1 MSSGAPWSVKG
12 IDPKAREIAK
22 DLARREGLTLGD
34 WLNRIILED
43 PADEV
48 YPAAAPHQPQ
58 FQPQSQASSGPIATE
73 EFSRL
78 REALDRLG
86 VRVESAE
93 HRSTLAI
100 SGIDQTV
107 LGLLS
112 RLETAERDQVSVAAR
127 FEGALDEVKA
137 AQARGEQRVAKVEEL
152 ASQPRS
158 VEALRALEAALGKVA
173 THLYDSETK
182 TREALVDVRQ
192 ELGGLTQNLSGLGE
206 RVSRLDESD
215 LGPSQ
220 VMIDGVVSRIVQ
232 RLEEA
237 EARTSGAIRGL
248 EGSIADFDHR
258 LQTAEARASEAPDN
272 GAEQRLEQLAADL
285 TRNFEAA
292 RDESARK
299 QAEAAAAQAAAATQA
314 MRTMT
319 GHMQAAEK
327 RSTHAI
333 ERMGHEVLK
342 VADGLGRRMEGVET
356 RNAAAIEQVGGDVAR
371 IAEVMEGRV
380 RKADLVQAESME
392 RLGSEI
398 ARITERLADRIANAE
413 RRSAQ
418 AIDDVGE
425 QVSRITERLNQRQE
439 RSSADLAERIRLS
452 EERTARLLDEA
463 REKIDQRLSV
473 SERRLSEQVAQQ
485 PASAPPPAA
494 SAREAPPSSLFAE
507 PDLPP
512 GPFDQEMFNPPGYGR
527 RATSMAGFVPLQEET
542 PEQVET
548 SPFEADDFDAAAMF
562 DAFNSESEQTPAE
575 DENPTTVQGDEHQ
588 PPSDALELDEEA
600 PPAAS
605 QAAVAAVEPH
615 PRASTREL
623 IAQARAAARSASQA
637 GDVGTA
643 KRGLFGGL
651 ALGGKKGEAK
661 PAKKPASKMRM
672 AMSMAAGAAVLGV
685 ATAGLTLYSA
695 QVVSHPRSKSGAGNL
710 FEIVPGKP
718 APGTGAPFA
727 PQAALALA
735 PQVIGPIG
743 PAADASVDLQGLYA
757 DAERR
762 IGANDRTGV
771 AILRR
776 AANLGY
782 PLAQFD
788 LAKLYE
794 TGDAGLPKDV
804 AEARRWTERAAE
816 NGERRAM
823 HNLALYYFEGTGG
836 AKNLALAA
844 QWFRRAA
851 DLGLIDSQYNLARL
865 YEGGFGVIENHAEA
879 YKWYLIAARSG
890 DGESRNSADRLKR
903 ALSPEGQKTAE
914 HAAASFRAEAPAV
927 PAPLAPAV
935 GGVQTDVALAQ
946 RALSRLGYYRGP
958 ADGVAS
964 PALKLAIGSFQKE
977 QGLPQTGA
985 LDPTM
990 VTRLSKAAG

>member
-48 YPAAAPHQPQ
+48 YPTAAPHQPQ
-58 FQPQSQASSGPIATE
+58 PSPGPIATE

-112 RLETAERDQVSVAAR
+112 RLETAERDQVAVAAR
-127 FEGALDEVKA
+127 FEGALDEVKT
-137 AQARGEQRVAKVEEL
+137 AQAKGEQRVAKVEEL

-182 TREALVDVRQ
+182 TREALMDVRQ
-192 ELGGLTQNLSGLGE
+192 ELGGLSQNLSGLGE

-248 EGSIADFDHR
+248 EGSISDFDQR
-258 LQTAEARASEAPDN
+258 LQAAETRAAEAPDN
-272 GAEQRLEQLAADL
+272 GAQLRLEQLAADL
-285 TRNFEAA
+285 TRNFDTA
-292 RDESARK
+292 RDELAQK
-299 QAEAAAAQAAAATQA
+299 QAEAAAAQSAAAAQAAATTQA
-314 MRTMT
+314 IRAMT

-327 RSTHAI
+327 RSTQAI

-380 RKADLVQAESME
+380 RKADQVQAESME

-398 ARITERLADRIANAE
+398 ARITERLAERIANAE

-463 REKIDQRLSV
+463 RDKIDQRLSV
-473 SERRLSEQVAQQ
+473 SERRLSEQVSQQ
-485 PASAPPPAA
+485 PASAPPPVA
-494 SAREAPPSSLFAE
+494 SAREAAPSSLFAE

-527 RATSMAGFVPLQEET
+527 RATSTAGFVPLQEET

-562 DAFNSESEQTPAE
+562 DAFNSESEQTSVE
-575 DENPTTVQGDEHQ
+575 DEDPTAVHDDEDQ
-588 PPSDALELDEEA
+588 RPSEALELDEEV
-600 PPAAS
+600 PPAAVE
-605 QAAVAAVEPH
+605 AAVPAVEPH

-651 ALGGKKGEAK
+651 SLGGKKGEAK

-672 AMSMAAGAAVLGV
+672 AMSIAAGAAVLGV

-718 APGTGAPFA
+718 SPGTGAPFA

-903 ALSPEGQKTAE
+903 VLSPEGQKTAE
-914 HAAASFRAEAPAV
+914 HAAASFRAEAQAV
-927 PAPLAPAV
+927 PAPLAPAI

-958 ADGVAS
+958 ADGAAS
-964 PALKLAIGSFQKE
+964 PALKLAIASFQKE
-977 QGLPQTGA
+977 QGLPQTGV